1 MMSENWIKLE
11 DGVYNLYKSTDNNF
25 ICQEYEVK
33 PQYGM
38 MLMRSC
44 FIRELNFVD
53 GELQKYK
60 WCPTLA
66 KEEREGYKIYLRFS
80 GHLCQDII
88 DRGERLEDYC
98 PDWKEQLEQI
108 CVDLHSAGIY
118 KLSMYPKC
126 FFIDED
132 KTLKTFSFFSA
143 SRYLE
148 QPMNMELYMPLFNS
162 ERSNLVRKLMI
173 NNTNTLDMK
182 LLNEKAFKDY
192 VKWPDNV
199 LPAIYDR
206 VYGS

>member
-1 MMSENWIKLE
+1 MMSENWIKL
-11 DGVYNLYKSTDNNF
+11 DGGVYNLYKSTDNNF
-25 ICQEYEVK
+25 ICQEYEVR
-33 PQYGM
+33 PQYSM

-44 FIRELNFVD
+44 FIRDLNFIE

-66 KEEREGYKIYLRFS
+66 KEERDGWKIYLRFS

-88 DRGERLEDYC
+88 DRGEPLEDYC
-98 PDWKEQLEQI
+98 PDWKEQLEQM
-108 CVDLHSAGIY
+108 CVDLHKSEIY

-148 QPMNMELYMPLFNS
+148 QPINMQLYMPLLNNDRAS
-162 ERSNLVRKLMI
+162 LVRKLMI
-173 NNTNTLDMK
+173 GDSLDMK
-182 LLNEKAFKDY
+182 LLNEKAFKEY
-192 VKWPDNV
+192 IKWPGDV

-206 VYGS
+206 VYLDLK